1 MSGDGDR
8 EGRAGGRTWSLK
20 VRSLEDV
27 DFIRKCKYVAE
38 PCSACLLSLWWLL
51 LGFWLLLQS
60 SMSVTTTFSE
70 PTLSLHWFTL
80 FLLPSLLR
88 WHMSLIFWNEGFTCE
103 DCVIRI
109 RVGRL
114 SLKATLIFDF
124 FFFLLVLM
132 QREGSWTDF
141 ACFCFPVMWETWQVC
156 VCQRRVSSAPA
167 VGYHGNGKGSYVS
180 RTHTHGSRSHLTMK
194 CVSADGSTAGELRV
208 ASGSSDSETRGK
220 KCSASANMCQ
230 EKHHGTESAGDF
242 IQFWRLWLPSDSQKS
257 LQNKER
263 IKFSW
268 M

>member
-70 PTLSLHWFTL
+70 PALSLHWFTL

-124 FFFLLVLM
+124 FFFTCSNAERRKLNRFRLFL
-132 QREGSWTDF
+132 
-141 ACFCFPVMWETWQVC
+141 FPSDVRNLTSVC
-156 VCQRRVSSAPA
+156 VCV
-167 VGYHGNGKGSYVS
+167 
-180 RTHTHGSRSHLTMK
+180 
-194 CVSADGSTAGELRV
+194 
-208 ASGSSDSETRGK
+208 SETGIISSCR
-220 KCSASANMCQ
+220 
-230 EKHHGTESAGDF
+230 
-242 IQFWRLWLPSDSQKS
+242 WLP
-257 LQNKER
+257 
-263 IKFSW
+263 W
-268 M
+268 